1 MISRAAALAAASVGA
16 ALAHRMLW
24 YEPRRG
30 VVRRHTLALPRWPA
44 ELVGLRVALISDLHA
59 GAPHVDEA
67 CIAALVA
74 RANRE
79 AADLVVLLGDF
90 VDEEVAGARP
100 VAPEAVAR
108 ALGRLHPRLGTVA
121 VLGNHDW
128 RTDGE
133 RVARALRANAIT
145 VLENDAIA
153 VGDGRHRLW
162 IAGVADATE
171 RHADVDAALRC
182 VDADQPVILLSHHP
196 DVFPRVPARVALT
209 LAGHT
214 HGGQVAI
221 PLLRRLV
228 IPSRFGERFVAGP
241 VVEDGRHLWVTSGVG
256 TSGWPI
262 RFLAPPEIVVLT
274 LMAR

>member
-1 MISRAAALAAASVGA
+1 MISRAVALAGA
-16 ALAHRMLW
+16 TTATGLAYWALWH
-24 YEPRRG
+24 EPRRG
-30 VVRRHTLALPRWPA
+30 VVRHRTLTLPRWPA
-44 ELVGLRVALISDLHA
+44 ALDGLRVAVISDLHA

-67 CIAALVA
+67 RVAAVVA

-79 AADLVVLLGDF
+79 APDLVALLGDF
-90 VDEEVAGARP
+90 VDEEVAGAIP

-108 ALGRLHPRLGTVA
+108 ALGALRAPLGVVA

-128 RTDGE
+128 RTGGE

-145 VLENDAIA
+145 VLENDATA
-153 VGDGRHRLW
+153 LATRAGTLW

-171 RHADVDAALRC
+171 RRANVGAALR
-182 VDADQPVILLSHHP
+182 DIGEHEPVILLTHHP
-196 DVFPRVPARVALT
+196 DVFMRVPERVVLT

-221 PLLRRLV
+221 PFLRRAV
-228 IPSRFGERFVAGP
+228 IPSRFGERFADGH
-241 VVEDGRHLWVTSGVG
+241 VVEGGRHLMITSGVG

-262 RFLAPPEIVVLT
+262 RFLAPPEILVVT
-274 LMAR
+274 LMAA